1 MKKFKFIK
9 LLSVLVITAA
19 MLAAASGC
27 SSPKAPELSS
37 VYDRYVS
44 LIENATEINTV
55 FFGEGLPVYDRNG
68 EEARLSNMYYA
79 AADDGNEYVKPYAMY
94 RGIDDIKSEAQ
105 KVYGDEY
112 LESLYESLFTGYTAE
127 ELGSILPARYS
138 EDEKNFYQNSG
149 VTPLISG
156 AKVYDYST
164 MSILPE
170 STATLVRVE
179 IQAYEE
185 SNPTE
190 PYTAKLSFV
199 YENGDWYLNSP
210 C

>member
-1 MKKFKFIK
+1 MKKTKFIK
-9 LLSVLVITAA
+9 LFFVSVITAA
-19 MLAAASGC
+19 ILVASTGC
-27 SSPKAPELSS
+27 SSSKVPELSE
-37 VYDRYVS
+37 VYDRYVT
-44 LIENATEINTV
+44 LIENAVEINTV
-55 FFGEGLPVYDRNG
+55 FFGDGLPVYDRDG
-68 EEARLSNMYYA
+68 AEAKLLNMYYA
-79 AADDGNEYVKPYAMY
+79 AADDGNEYVKPYSMY
-94 RGIDDIKSEAQ
+94 QGIEHIKREAE

-127 ELGSILPARYS
+127 ELGSVLPARYY

-149 VTPLISG
+149 VTPLIEG

-164 MSILPE
+164 MNILPE

-179 IQAYEE
+179 IEAYED
-185 SNPTE
+185 SNPTDI
-190 PYTAKLSFV
+190 YTAKLSFV